1 MTIQRKGAVTKRLML
16 AAFITFISGSVLGE
30 GKYVFGYE
38 SLEVRSAFND
48 MVDEGSALGMTT
60 EFTLDKPLASYLR
73 FGELRYSAASSKA
86 ISPYLLMSI
95 TQQLKHNSF
104 ETAADNLSDSISEIT
119 YGIGADFNVSDDTT
133 INVEYV
139 DYIDGGKMETSGFS
153 FGSSWTF

>member
-1 MTIQRKGAVTKRLML
+1 MLIKRKGAVTKSLML

-30 GKYVFGYE
+30 GKYIFGYE
-38 SLEVRSAFND
+38 NIEVRSAFND
-48 MVDEGSALGMTT
+48 MVDEGPALGMTT
-60 EFTLDKPLASYLR
+60 EFTLDKPLAAYLR
-73 FGELRYSAASSKA
+73 FGELRYGAASSKA